1 MEDIIVK
8 GVKYEGIEIELP
20 KTTLLIIKG
29 KKGFI
34 MCGALNVDVYNTPN
48 MLERNVICASVRGV
62 RTFDDMLNANI
73 YDLSNG
79 MKALGAYKGMRVDE
93 ALVYIS

>member
-1 MEDIIVK
+1 MKDIIVK

-34 MCGALNVDVYNTPN
+34 MCGALNVDVYNT
-48 MLERNVICASVRGV
+48 LTC
-62 RTFDDMLNANI
+62 
-73 YDLSNG
+73 LSE
-79 MKALGAYKGMRVDE
+79 M
-93 ALVYIS
+93 

>member
-1 MEDIIVK
+1 MKDIIVK

-34 MCGALNVDVYNTPN
+34 MFIIPLTC
-48 MLERNVICASVRGV
+48 
-62 RTFDDMLNANI
+62 
-73 YDLSNG
+73 LSE
-79 MKALGAYKGMRVDE
+79 M
-93 ALVYIS
+93 